1 MHGIRFGTDGWR
13 GIIAD
18 DFTFDN
24 VKKVAHA
31 IARYVVRCEDARN
44 GIIIGYDRRFASDRG
59 AEVIAEVV
67 SATGT
72 PVWLADKPCP
82 TPAISLLVR
91 QRGAAGGIVVT
102 ASHNPYRW
110 NGIKYKAKYGSSPLP
125 SIVAQIETELE
136 RLLREG
142 VRPLPPRKELI
153 QPVDP
158 RAPYLDTIEK
168 LVDWQRLRE
177 AKFRFLVDPMH
188 GASAGLLRELFTR
201 NGVACDEIRGTRDPL
216 FGGAHPEPIEPHIE
230 PLRRAIRAGQYD
242 AGFCA
247 DGDGD
252 RIGAIDHDGVFIT
265 PHQIFALLFWHLAGT
280 RQLPGDVAKTFSVTK
295 LIDKLAAKFGRKLHE
310 VPIGF
315 KHVCELMLEQNIL
328 IGGEESG
335 GIGTSLYLPERDATV
350 SALLLAELM
359 AWHRMSLTEL
369 VGTLHAEF
377 GEHHYGRVDLELGPG
392 QKEKAIAH
400 FANGH
405 VKRLL
410 DWPIVRR
417 EDMDGIKC
425 YLDEIGWMMVRASGT
440 ERLLRVYSETSRPE
454 ATKRVLEEVA
464 AIVHRL

>member
-315 KHVCELMLEQNIL
+315 KRS
-328 IGGEESG
+328 EE
-335 GIGTSLYLPERDATV
+335 R
-350 SALLLAELM
+350 
-359 AWHRMSLTEL
+359 R
-369 VGTLHAEF
+369 VG
-377 GEHHYGRVDLELGPG
+377 
-392 QKEKAIAH
+392 KEC
-400 FANGH
+400 
-405 VKRLL
+405 R
-410 DWPIVRR
+410 
-417 EDMDGIKC
+417 
-425 YLDEIGWMMVRASGT
+425 
-440 ERLLRVYSETSRPE
+440 SRWSPY
-454 ATKRVLEEVA
+454 
-464 AIVHRL
+464 H